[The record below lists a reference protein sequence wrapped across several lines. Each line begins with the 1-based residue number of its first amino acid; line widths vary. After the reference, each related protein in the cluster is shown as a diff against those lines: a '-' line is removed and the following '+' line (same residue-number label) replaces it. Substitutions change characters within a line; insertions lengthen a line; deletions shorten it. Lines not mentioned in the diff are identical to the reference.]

1 MNATV
6 SLNEGDEIEGIEI
19 TDDSDSDDEV
29 SEIEMKKLLQL
40 QRIIDNVR
48 RVAFLQLLSFFI
60 FLVISVIVTQR
71 YAWTK
76 AIHQSTFMFFNFE
89 MSLYLKTVSSIYP
102 FMVGIYSWY
111 LDSFRKPCFRVS
123 LYRHFLCS
131 SVVDLI
137 FSFIV
142 FCTGIS
148 SFHHK
153 IKSVM
158 PSQYYVVSISM
169 SVCCCLGN
177 IYILRRNKILL
188 LYSGDD
194 EATILYTSIN
204 PSMDML
210 DHDSSGEMSYSETE

>member
-1 MNATV
+1 MNVTA
-6 SLNEGDEIEGIEI
+6 SLNDGDETEGIEI
-19 TDDSDSDDEV
+19 IHGSDSDDEV
-29 SEIEMKKLLQL
+29 SEIEMEQLLQL
-40 QRIIDNVR
+40 QHTIDNVR
-48 RVAFLQLLSFFI
+48 RIAFLQLLSFFI
-60 FLVISVIVTQR
+60 FLVISVIVTER

-131 SVVDLI
+131 SVIDSI
-137 FSFIV
+137 FSFVV

-148 SFHHK
+148 SYHHK

-158 PSQYYVVSISM
+158 PNQYYIISISM

-204 PSMDML
+204 PSMETL
-210 DHDSSGEMSYSETE
+210 DQGSSGEMGYSETE

>member
-1 MNATV
+1 MRRSTWTKV
-6 SLNEGDEIEGIEI
+6 DEIEGIEI
-19 TDDSDSDDEV
+19 IDDSDSDDDV

-123 LYRHFLCS
+123 FISPLFVQFGNRLY
-131 SVVDLI
+131 

-148 SFHHK
+148 SSTT
-153 IKSVM
+153 KSK
-158 PSQYYVVSISM
+158 VSCQVNIM
-169 SVCCCLGN
+169 SFPFQCL
-177 IYILRRNKILL
+177 Y
-188 LYSGDD
+188 
-194 EATILYTSIN
+194 AAV
-204 PSMDML
+204 
-210 DHDSSGEMSYSETE
+210 